1 MPVLA
6 LALVLQLS
14 ILFGYLNASLSYP
27 YSYPPRP
34 IAASRYMAGM
44 LITGN
49 HSLIHCDDETA
60 FWASFQLPFTFGREA
75 LEHGRTYDCADPLC
89 GYRSWAD
96 LCLARRTSFVAHSFT
111 EMAEELIWV
120 PVVWVVVAGALL
132 GNGRISRTVD
142 GELHLKRLKAPHI
155 LLVFGLSICHLI
167 ITLNLLAVFF
177 LQAPLLAQ
185 GQAPADPLAACGP
198 NSFCW
203 FFANNQVGSLWVG
216 APAVALLGIDTLKSV
231 INRYNRRNRNRTYFL
246 SYKQDNGNDGAVQ
259 MLANQPGFK
268 DSVWLDKLVE
278 DRSEEGMVRGVT
290 SQDVFVAILS
300 PKYFESKFCC
310 LEMHTALRL
319 GKPILVVWNQSKFTV
334 QTALG
339 WVQALPQP
347 ELTTGSSSLLRN
359 ELLPIQED
367 IQMAGTCAARIK
379 EAKVKPRLPLVLSMI
394 GEHTFL
400 QEHDEPERS
409 PSDGARP
416 VGAVRV

>member
-1 MPVLA
+1 
-6 LALVLQLS
+6 
-14 ILFGYLNASLSYP
+14 
-27 YSYPPRP
+27 
-34 IAASRYMAGM
+34 
-44 LITGN
+44 
-49 HSLIHCDDETA
+49 
-60 FWASFQLPFTFGREA
+60 
-75 LEHGRTYDCADPLC
+75 
-89 GYRSWAD
+89 
-96 LCLARRTSFVAHSFT
+96 
-111 EMAEELIWV
+111 
-120 PVVWVVVAGALL
+120 
-132 GNGRISRTVD
+132 
-142 GELHLKRLKAPHI
+142 
-155 LLVFGLSICHLI
+155 
-167 ITLNLLAVFF
+167 
-177 LQAPLLAQ
+177 
-185 GQAPADPLAACGP
+185 
-198 NSFCW
+198 
-203 FFANNQVGSLWVG
+203 
-216 APAVALLGIDTLKSV
+216 
-231 INRYNRRNRNRTYFL
+231 
-246 SYKQDNGNDGAVQ
+246 

-400 QEHDEPERS
+400 QDDEPDRS
-409 PSDGARP
+409 PSEGARP